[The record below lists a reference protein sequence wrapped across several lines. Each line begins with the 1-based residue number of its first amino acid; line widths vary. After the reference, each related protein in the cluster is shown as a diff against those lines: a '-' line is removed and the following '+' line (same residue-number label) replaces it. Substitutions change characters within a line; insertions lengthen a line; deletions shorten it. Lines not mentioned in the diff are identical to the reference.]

1 VEPLV
6 LLLRVSV
13 VIFMAGSLAAAGA
26 AVLPRDAIMPL
37 TQPRFLVRVLIAS
50 WVMPPIVAVGVLQAM
65 PIDPGYAV
73 GLWLL
78 ALAPCA
84 PFAPAMARSTGGDAA
99 SMAAVMVLSA
109 ALTVVVMP
117 FAVSRLGT
125 GLTADPLAIAAPLV
139 MFVLLPLAG
148 GVAVRAIRPRLAE
161 WLIGRLAIVTG
172 ISGGV
177 ALLLVAVLYGPG
189 VVTAVGSHAIAAQL
203 LFLAAI
209 TVAAH
214 AIGAGLPAAQRS
226 VLTIAVSTRNLGA
239 ALAPLVS
246 PDSDP
251 NAVVMVTIGAPATLV
266 VSALATQWLRRRL
279 PVGHAA

>member
-1 VEPLV
+1 
-6 LLLRVSV
+6 V

-148 GVAVRAIRPRLAE
+148 GVAVR
-161 WLIGRLAIVTG
+161 
-172 ISGGV
+172 SGGV

>member
-1 VEPLV
+1 
-6 LLLRVSV
+6 
-13 VIFMAGSLAAAGA
+13 MAGSLAAAGA
-26 AVLPRDAIMPL
+26 AVLPRDAIVPL
-37 TQPRFLVRVLIAS
+37 TQSRFLIRVLIAS

-65 PIDPGYAV
+65 PIDSGYAV

-125 GLTADPLAIAAPLV
+125 GLTADPMAIALPLV
-139 MFVLLPLAG
+139 LFVLLPLAAG
-148 GVAVRAIRPRLAE
+148 IAVRGIRPRVAD
-161 WLIGRLAIVTG
+161 WLIERLATVTAV
-172 ISGGV
+172 SGGV
-177 ALLLVAVLYGPG
+177 ALLLVAVLHGPG
-189 VVTAVGSHAIAAQL
+189 VATAAGSHAIAAQL

-209 TVAAH
+209 TAAAH

-226 VLTIAVSTRNLGA
+226 VLTLAVSTRNLGA

-246 PDSDP
+246 PDADP
-251 NAVVMVTIGAPATLV
+251 NAGVMIAIGAPATLA
-266 VSALATQWLRRRL
+266 VSTVATQWLRRALAVR
-279 PVGHAA
+279 HAG